1 MAEDTKRV
9 GSDCLGFRARLLS
22 RVITAVYDD
31 ALADV
36 GLKVSQFSVLNA
48 VANREDTRPAELAKF
63 LEMDEST
70 LSRNV
75 ARMCARGWLRLE
87 PGENDRRSHQ
97 ITITDMGKALL
108 RKSYPAWQQAQSQ
121 VTNKLGPD
129 GVAALYQWSGSF
141 AAELM
146 VPESVQRFRPGPVR

>member
-9 GSDCLGFRARLLS
+9 GSECLGFRARLLS

-31 ALADV
+31 ALAEM

-48 VANREDTRPAELAKF
+48 VASREDTRPAELAKF

-87 PGENDRRSHQ
+87 PGEDDRRSHQ
-97 ITITDMGKALL
+97 IAITEVGKALL

-121 VTNKLGPD
+121 VVHKLGPD
-129 GVAALYQWSGSF
+129 GVAALK
-141 AAELM
+141 
-146 VPESVQRFRPGPVR
+146 SVVRKLRS

>member
-1 MAEDTKRV
+1 MYMHVSMTDKLRQV
-9 GSDCLGFRARLLS
+9 GRECIGFRVRMLNRMVTS
-22 RVITAVYDD
+22 IYDD
-31 ALADV
+31 ALAGA
-36 GLKVSQFSVLNA
+36 GLKASQFNLLVTTAS
-48 VANREDTRPAELAKF
+48 REDTRPAELAKF

-87 PGENDRRSHQ
+87 PGDDRRSHQ

-121 VTNKLGPD
+121 VAHKLGPD
-129 GVAALYQWSGSF
+129 GVAALK
-141 AAELM
+141 
-146 VPESVQRFRPGPVR
+146 SVVRRLRS

>member
-1 MAEDTKRV
+1 LHALIMAEDTKRV
-9 GSDCLGFRARLLS
+9 GSECLGFRARLLS

-31 ALADV
+31 ALAEV

-48 VANREDTRPAELAKF
+48 VASREDTRPAELAKF

-87 PGENDRRSHQ
+87 PGDDRRSHQ
-97 ITITDMGKALL
+97 ITITGMGKALL

-121 VTNKLGPD
+121 VTHKLGPD
-129 GVAALYQWSGSF
+129 GVAALK
-141 AAELM
+141 
-146 VPESVQRFRPGPVR
+146 SVVRKLRS